1 MERKDLNV
9 EDCGCA
15 PSEAEKK
22 TLWPKLNRRQMIGYG
37 AFGVAVAAAVT
48 STSLNVIAPAFAA
61 TSYPSWEDVERA
73 RQSEGAKAQEIA
85 RVEGLIQQLAD
96 DVART
101 QAAAEAAMEDYLTTQ
116 DELMMAADL
125 VEQLQFQIEEQTQIA
140 EQAERQA
147 GEVAAQ
153 LYRNGGSSASLE
165 LFFSAGSKDPQQVLQ
180 QLGALE
186 KAGEQSA
193 AIYAAAIGA
202 RNTVTS
208 LAEQAEVARAERD
221 RLHRIS
227 ENKLAIAE
235 EASAAAQ
242 QALDAQ
248 SEHLVTLEAQLA
260 ALRDNTATTI
270 AMYQEGV
277 EVRRREREAAE
288 RRAREEAARRAAEA
302 EQRRREQEAR
312 EKEQREKE
320 QANNPGSG
328 GSTPKPGSG
337 GSTPAPNPSSGW
349 VRPAS
354 GRRTS
359 NYGPRAPLCGSGGCT
374 NSFHG
379 GVDMAAGCGYAIR
392 AAYGGRVTVAATS
405 GWNSGWGNMI
415 RIDHGGGI
423 QTLYAH
429 LQPGGVHVNVGQRVS
444 AGQVIGSEGTTGNSF
459 GCHLHFEVYVNGYRT
474 NPSTFMSARGI
485 YL

>member
-1 MERKDLNV
+1 MKRKDLNA

-15 PSEAEKK
+15 PSEAEKRSF
-22 TLWPKLNRRQMIGYG
+22 WPDLNRRQMIGYG
-37 AFGVAVAAAVT
+37 ALGVAVAAAVT

-73 RQSEGAKAQEIA
+73 RQSEGAKAQEIT
-85 RVEGLIQQLAD
+85 RVEGLINQLAD

-125 VEQLQFQIEEQTQIA
+125 VEQLQLQIEEQSKIA
-140 EQAERQA
+140 DESERQA

-153 LYRNGGSSASLE
+153 LYRNGGNSASLE
-165 LFFSAGSKDPQQVLQ
+165 LFFSAGSKDPQELLQ

-208 LAEQAEVARAERD
+208 LAEQAEVARSERD
-221 RLHRIS
+221 RLHKIS
-227 ENKLAIAE
+227 EDKLAV
-235 EASAAAQ
+235 AQ
-242 QALDAQ
+242 QASEAAQIALDTQ
-248 SEHLVTLEAQLA
+248 SQHLATLEAQLA

-302 EQRRREQEAR
+302 ERLRREQEAR
-312 EKEQREKE
+312 DKEAREKE
-320 QANNPGSG
+320 QANNPSSG
-328 GSTPKPGSG
+328 GSTPKPGG
-337 GSTPAPNPSSGW
+337 GTSNPAPSSSGW

-359 NYGPRAPLCGSGGCT
+359 NYGARAPLCGSNGCT

-379 GVDMAAGCGYAIR
+379 GVDMAAGCGYAIK

-429 LQPGGVHVNVGQRVS
+429 LQPGGIYVNVGQRVS